1 MKCFAL
7 AFLVTGCLLAEPA
20 AAGISGGS
28 NFSMGGASP
37 PICSFAAAPRALNAE
52 NMSLS
57 GAGQTSASLSINQL
71 TDSATA
77 LLKKASIQLEII
89 GICNESHYLSLKTSK
104 GGLTLEDQT
113 AVTGGNFL
121 NHVNYRVQAD
131 WAGQSI
137 SLNTDAI
144 AEKEV
149 STAVIE
155 KTHRG
160 ALNISL
166 LIDEN
171 ANDMNKPVLA
181 GQYTDFLTVQI
192 GLPF

>member
-7 AFLVTGCLLAEPA
+7 VLLATGYLLAEPV
-20 AAGISGGS
+20 AAGYTGGS
-28 NFSMGGASP
+28 NFPMGGVSP
-37 PICSFAAAPRALNAE
+37 PLCSFAAAPRALNAD

-57 GAGQTSASLSINQL
+57 GAGQNSASISVNQL

-77 LLKKASIQLEII
+77 LLIKASIQLEII
-89 GICNESHYLSLKTSK
+89 GVCNESHYLSLKTSK

-113 AVTGGNFL
+113 GVVGGNFL
-121 NHVNYRVQAD
+121 DHVNYRAQAD
-131 WAGQSI
+131 WAGQSV

-144 AEKEV
+144 AEKKTT
-149 STAVIE
+149 SGVIE

-171 ANDMNKPVLA
+171 TNDMNKPLLA